1 MIGPQTPFL
10 DALARKHAIRSYVLA
25 AHAMQGR
32 ADAKRDL
39 QKDEKDAGRQRDLSD
54 EWRVCQR
61 LADRLFAAAELERE
75 DPVPPCSHGLMSN
88 CVACQWEDQ

>member
-10 DALARKHAIRSYVLA
+10 DALAKRNATRAYVLA

-39 QKDEKDAGRQRDLSD
+39 LDADG
-54 EWRVCQR
+54 WRVCQR
-61 LADRLFAAAELERE
+61 LADRLFRAAELEDE
-75 DPVPPCSHGLMSN
+75 DPVPPCAHGLMRN
-88 CVACQWEDQ
+88 CVACEWEDQ